1 MLLQRRQVILALVT
15 SPLVA
20 WEARAVSGDLAA
32 IRALKPGEFVWH
44 PEVSPRGPTVV
55 VVSLPH
61 QLVHV
66 YRNGVGIGVS
76 TCSTGARGHET
87 PTGVFTILQKRK
99 EHYSSTYNNAP
110 MPHMQRL
117 TWRGIAL
124 HAGHLPGYPASHGC
138 IRLPMKFSELLFSVT
153 QHGTPVIIADDDT
166 PHSSVVQAGQLL
178 PPAIAVGADSA
189 KRKAAASEK
198 RRNELEAGITSILV
212 SGRDRKAYLMT
223 DGVMTFETPID
234 IVDDVKPLGTH
245 LFSLIGPSA
254 DRHYLKWTAFGLG
267 GDGQNGVP
275 ADLWSNAVL
284 GRIEYLD
291 RAAVYRVAETLRP
304 GTVMVV
310 TGFAAGPETRS
321 GPDFTVIAEDN
332 RVTGKRRAQ

>member
-1 MLLQRRQVILALVT
+1 
-15 SPLVA
+15 
-20 WEARAVSGDLAA
+20 
-32 IRALKPGEFVWH
+32 
-44 PEVSPRGPTVV
+44 
-55 VVSLPH
+55 
-61 QLVHV
+61 
-66 YRNGVGIGVS
+66 
-76 TCSTGARGHET
+76 
-87 PTGVFTILQKRK
+87 
-99 EHYSSTYNNAP
+99 
-110 MPHMQRL
+110 
-117 TWRGIAL
+117 
-124 HAGHLPGYPASHGC
+124 
-138 IRLPMKFSELLFSVT
+138 MKFSELLFSVT
-153 QHGTPVIIADDDT
+153 QHGTPVIIADQDT
-166 PHSSVVQAGQLL
+166 PHSSVVQAGLLL

-198 RRNELEAGITSILV
+198 RRNESEEGVTSILV

-223 DGVMTFETPID
+223 DGVMTFDTPID
-234 IVDDVKPLGTH
+234 IVDDAKPLGTH

-267 GDGQNGVP
+267 DDPQNAVP

-310 TGFAAGPETRS
+310 TDFAAGPETRS

-332 RVTGKRRAQ
+332 RVTGKRRN